1 MSGSLMDMA
10 VCCLACT
17 ECFRTIE
24 LSETENKETTNI
36 EKNKDINYKRMED
49 VCLARIVVDYTF
61 EDKRCVK
68 NEKGEIFCG
77 FCKKT
82 IPDPMVSLLQC
93 GECKR
98 YIGHPICFLK
108 AGKKCIFCRE

>member
-1 MSGSLMDMA
+1 
-10 VCCLACT
+10 
-17 ECFRTIE
+17 
-24 LSETENKETTNI
+24 
-36 EKNKDINYKRMED
+36 MED